1 MSKALS
7 NQLKLLR
14 KSRSALAAGDLEEY
28 ERLNA
33 EATAEVEEEEEEV
46 SLEPTDTEPVVEE
59 ESSEVVSSPLPPVEP
74 PSTTSLEPIPE
85 ILPHGAIPGAGSPT
99 FVELAEMSGEGHF
112 MTAFA
117 HLRDFVLE
125 NAHEGA
131 ERAGTPLK
139 ERNLEST
146 LGAAENVG
154 IAGAIASTGHPVA
167 AAAVAVASLYPAA
180 LTLSN
185 EVFGTDFGSGGTGF
199 GGDPLDPTQWVGGV
213 VFPRTIAQNGQ
224 DDKDRKILRL
234 FPEDSP
240 EFRAATERLKVTELS
255 DIIANVVQL
264 NNPGEVASGYTN
276 DRAYEADFLNAAG
289 QMGESEHKVKTLKMG
304 LDLASANE
312 AIKDRFSDVLKRD
325 EIRDLYYQTD
335 FQGRFG
341 ESGVNISGPIEQ
353 LTAATM
359 DRIRKENPR
368 ISAEELRER
377 ADKHV
382 DTEVKLALRSHPFA
396 EGIAI
401 INIGD
406 NDAIKELHEMEDRW
420 GASYG
425 ELGRVA
431 AQTLAPLYASM
442 TSAPMTQRMGL
453 MSPEQVSTESSLVS
467 GARLTNLAPTTWWGA
482 GAKFGYYPVV
492 GPLLAKMGLIDPE
505 DAVLSEEALAWMSEG
520 GDIIDAAPQAA
531 RAFYDHLYPDAAP
544 GSDSWNAMTAK
555 FQKDHPFWS
564 QAPVLAAAMIFEPD
578 ALSVMLA
585 GTGKAV
591 KLAKVSAKSIK
602 YTKYI
607 DNIDGHI
614 LPQLEEIA
622 ARLEP
627 YSVKSTDAKGEA
639 VYSHK
644 DVPVELEDELGQA
657 IQALTDSALK
667 AAGDDPELQAF
678 FQTNLLGRLKGSTG
692 EAVRA
697 NWQTSV
703 TARRALSELKG
714 KSAKDT
720 DDALQAAGLELRALE
735 AGGKAADGILDIST
749 TKLRM
754 VVESLRDVMPE
765 FFEGNNLNVAAVKN
779 LSRKGLQK
787 QIERAT
793 RETQESAKAVETVVH
808 NNSAAMAAETVMF
821 ARLQKQKAL
830 LEQAHDIA
838 KRGLGVGDEVEVITG
853 GALDAGKFVEYKDV
867 DGVKRAFVRI
877 ETEEGSVVKHYAIK
891 DVAFDLHGV
900 IRKLNPAHGART
912 SAAGL
917 RFRDLARASFFK
929 ETEGAYTAADGSI
942 WVPASSLG
950 SLKEGQTV
958 RWLDNGELQ
967 SVDEMTVRSTH
978 TLKDG
983 TETATIFAGKK
994 AKPGMTVAVDLDQVY
1009 VLRHRDAGG
1018 QLEGILSLL
1027 EARARASTMHRGE
1040 EVTEEAINAWYARN
1054 FKGFATDL
1062 KGEVKPLV
1070 AGDDVAAQ
1078 GDVLDDIMYQANAL
1092 RRKTETLKRFGIFP
1106 ERRQP
1111 RTREVGSALQER
1123 TREKYG
1129 TIGRNDFS
1137 EDAEK
1142 KIAKWLVEEV
1152 KYGLTDPASPAS
1164 GAGWYTT
1171 AFQQALDGFGAY
1183 FPELLKFDPKENPNL
1198 VKAGIKSEEGARN
1211 FLTALIAVTSDGQK
1225 VKQNLKLGL
1234 RLYQELRNTGTIPK
1248 GTVSIP
1254 RQVPLELNI
1263 ELLLSLLKEH
1273 GGKGLETHLLE
1284 EFTVKQLKK
1293 MSDDPKA
1300 DFGYEVGFN
1309 LPRSAAILG
1318 PKLGAFYANLRGV
1331 TGYVTMDR
1339 WWNRTINRYRGNI
1352 LPSVTKKSMDDLRG
1366 LLQKHYKTKKNF
1378 SDDEV
1383 LIEATKFRN
1392 IYKDSD
1398 YLDKTDLNVK
1408 SNTIWKN
1415 AFESL
1420 NDSPK
1425 GKRDRTFMTKAAKR
1439 ARNSLKRQGIDLSLA
1454 DIQAVIWY
1462 YEKRLYGEMGARY
1475 SGDLNYQDAAATLAQ
1490 EMEEAGD
1497 IGKLLLQKA
1506 ETPAVPV
1513 KPSADTQL
1521 LGGVVDMTPE
1531 KPSLREQVAAELE
1544 NLTRNP
1550 ATAGAA
1556 TAEEA
1561 VEAARLWKELGTES
1575 PYFKKWFGDSKAVDF
1590 FGKPLAVFHGTSRG
1604 GFTEFAR
1611 EEGIHFFTRDRGQ
1624 ASTYAY
1630 GDAPIDLSE
1639 GRRKKR
1645 QRGIYDVYLKLKN
1658 PLEVDYGD
1666 RAWDVP
1672 RMHDFGK
1679 GPEEFNNV
1687 EDLAEGAREAG
1698 YDGVIARNIIDY
1710 GEFKTKAVDEAVDQT
1725 KPTTEYLVFDNTN
1738 IKSTANRG
1746 TFDETGRILY
1756 QGEDV
1761 VSPAKSWDEIEQK
1774 PVDFGKATASDVAAQ
1789 IRKDVSGTKVASY
1802 IADNADSPVHRRI
1815 AERIKPF
1822 LKDTEVYVINNWR
1835 DVPKKF
1841 ETLIDDYNA
1850 KSREGRVKASGDRQ
1864 LINTINAFQ
1873 LHPSRLNSITYGLTV
1888 SRAES
1893 RINDIILRGE
1903 NTVLNGVGSEVI
1915 LHELVHAATVRRI
1928 EDGRY
1933 KVNKGSKLGDAT
1945 DRLIALNDT
1954 LVDRLNKMYRRGEG
1968 ELPPGLTIEEVGRW
1982 LGDPNELVAYGL
1994 TNAKFQE
2001 YLKTVKLDKTSDKS
2015 LWSAFV
2021 ETLADLLGLKGS
2033 DEVNALEEL
2042 LQATDDLLEAP
2053 LKGLE
2058 KRSLT
2063 QLISKSEAPASVDD
2077 IVKVLFQDGDEGV
2090 TARIKE
2096 LDLPSVRAYADFEVV
2111 SPKSRDRI
2119 KDVLPEKKAR
2129 LVDVTDSF
2137 EAGKK
2142 VGVRLDIPTY
2152 TRTQREWDSIKGTTD
2167 QAEHDV
2173 VTFVATVHDRATK
2186 DPQTLDIGKA
2196 IGYAP
2201 GASLKNVSFTVNPKS
2216 ALGVLEGKPKSTFAS
2231 ANGEWVPRTAE
2242 ELTADAKRAFELS
2255 KEEGSEWVQVGMNPQ
2270 RHQYFFTR
2278 DAAQRPVL
2286 EAEEVIQ
2293 IGPLVLAKK
2302 PKYGKAEDFL
2312 YQDDAAPKVNKAAVQ
2327 FVEDNKAILY
2337 AFEQA
2342 DVSSLLHEIA
2352 HVFRRDLLR
2361 SGWQGKL
2368 DSDVL
2373 VRAFTTKDDRHIGD
2387 TVTFDG
2393 GEGVGWTDLTKAGK
2407 TRTPEEMDKIQG
2419 KRSRK
2424 RKAALDKRARG
2435 LEAQSGPA
2443 TWTVKSEERFARA
2456 FEKYLATGKSPSLE
2470 LDGVFKKFKS
2480 WMTEIYVKIRGSAIG
2495 RDVPKEV
2502 REVFDRMLTGAMTT
2516 EGYMKTFT
2524 KNQMMSMLDSK
2535 GIVYKSKEL
2544 KESLA
2549 KRLSAADRNRTVDYQ
2564 KFLDR
2569 QKSTAERIATLAPA
2583 QAKLVKSLEDELK
2596 PLEAKSNKAQKALL
2610 KGREK
2615 FNKAL
2620 NRRNTAK
2627 RKLIL
2632 RNVYDEQKS
2641 GEKVV
2646 LSTQD
2651 ALIKFRGNPTAKA
2664 ADHLTK
2670 QLAKIDKGNKRIS
2683 GNNLLAGVE
2692 GSIKDLKV
2700 MIEVLKKEQMVRPV
2714 RRNLMTHPI
2723 LKSVIRDRTKG
2734 TWVIDPKAFVDSVDE
2749 FYVSGVLEEFL
2760 ATPEG
2765 LFLVPIVTA
2774 ARQGNVKLTYTK
2786 AQMNRLQKTL
2796 KAMEGQYRAGDLS
2809 REAMGRFLQMKMSYQ
2824 NPTAKSIR
2832 VPVPFSDMLGGKG
2845 VLVGVPGSAT
2855 KRFWHFYNVF
2865 DPTYSK
2871 LGKISPKIAKI
2882 ASKQTR
2888 FVEHGLGDMHNLNMT
2903 HMGEDFLGAHVGYM
2917 DSTKAIKGRYG
2928 STTVNTMGNGI
2939 FKEAQNFIMSNIKLT
2954 KKGRATFA
2962 EDDAGQY
2969 TKSLINALERTFLG
2983 NPELKL
2989 QPRISE
2995 AQATKLRSKVL
3006 ELLGDESMTYDKFLR
3021 ELGKAA
3027 GRSDFG
3033 RQDARGIMMSS
3044 RALLDAAGWQHTLRA
3059 MANTTNAMLTPQE
3072 ALTMTRFMEGEMD
3085 KASDVDL
3092 LWSAAAKLGMD
3103 LSEGTIRAGTK
3114 HGQGE
3119 RARVKSLVKWN
3130 LDDGRTLTPEEL
3142 VAHNTK
3148 LEATLKEKGVSPE
3161 DIEAQLIVSGQKI
3174 TDPRQVFM
3182 PSQIGDSMKDSNRSF
3197 VKELDQYYSNP
3208 KGFDPQGSLAKFV
3221 RYWKGMITSG
3231 LGLPRPK
3238 YYVNNIL
3245 GDFSQM
3251 WQNHGIYTSAK
3262 VSAQNAL
3269 TNMPYIGPRIQNVT
3283 SKMAEKFEG
3292 IPILSTAVEAIF
3304 SPQIGRI
3311 FTGEEGVIKLGD
3323 ETISL
3328 STLRENLALD
3338 GVLDTFTSR
3347 EVSVNV
3353 NQVAMELLGD
3363 AEKKYGRSIPGKFKD
3378 IVGRKMKHDVDG
3390 FAVQVQQRQ
3399 RVGLYL
3405 ELRKQ
3410 GLDHDGAVKGVKDA
3424 LYDWSQGFS
3433 SWEQSWQMG
3442 LVIPFYR
3449 FWRLAAGQMI
3459 RAFMEPFVMDSSD
3472 YMLKALTGQTQLAR
3486 MKTQGRILAG
3496 IPKWAAY
3503 AEAEEAPEGEEDE
3516 VFWDGILAKPWWMR
3530 PGMTYTGKQATQ
3542 RQKDFLLGDHD
3553 RDIDTVA
3560 TAMSAPMTAAEM
3572 YTIGTYILTT
3582 PLAAAAAA
3590 MDEDKEFNGLR
3601 SYKQLEKFAVDIGGP
3616 LVEALLKEKRTSKTG
3631 YRRISPGQESALKLL
3646 GDAADVHRDE
3656 DGRLVADEWAL
3667 AFVNNLPVIGS
3678 QWADGVNGMEW
3689 SKLYYEDEELFDR
3702 ILYMLGH
3709 ISGPVRDYPSS
3720 TDDTLSFAHKD
3731 VIKHLKT
3738 AADKQKVGDD
3748 PKEKYKRMNE

>member
-33 EATAEVEEEEEEV
+33 EATAEVEEEEEV

-59 ESSEVVSSPLPPVEP
+59 ESSEVVSSSLPPVEP

-167 AAAVAVASLYPAA
+167 AAAATAVALYPAA

-199 GGDPLDPTQWVGGV
+199 GGDPLDPTQWIGGV
-213 VFPRTIAQNGQ
+213 VLPRTIAQNGQ
-224 DDKDRKILRL
+224 DDKDRKILRY
-234 FPEDSP
+234 FPKNSP

-255 DIIANVVQL
+255 DIIATVVQL
-264 NNPGEVASGYTN
+264 NNPGEIASGYTN

-289 QMGESEHKVKTLKMG
+289 QMEESGHKVKTLKLG

-325 EIRDLYYQTD
+325 EIKDLYLQTD
-335 FQGRFG
+335 WIGRLG

-359 DRIRKENPR
+359 DRIRRENPR

-382 DTEVKLALRSHPFA
+382 DTEVQLALQGHAFA

-585 GTGKAV
+585 GTGKLT
-591 KLAKVSAKSIK
+591 KLTKLSAKSIK

-644 DVPVELEDELGQA
+644 DVPVELEDEMGQA
-657 IQALTDSALK
+657 IQVLTDSALK

-678 FQTNLLGRLKGSTG
+678 FQTNLLGRLKGATG

-779 LSRKGLQK
+779 LSRKGLQE

-1070 AGDDVAAQ
+1070 DGSLPVIDELSPYGVQKNIWRINQRLKNAKKLNDVVAAQNDKAEADMVARLGRALTDEEETALYVRIRGPHQLAQKQAEIAEARQDLAGATGRRQKEVNSDLLNKLLAEEKKLQDDFIDILGEKEAKSVLTEGVDRANKAIDLDIEKRSEWRGIPERTNATWTQIERFAKEYAGGRIPKDDPEALQFLANYGRQVEEATAALKKTGDDAAAQ
-1078 GDVLDDIMYQANAL
+1078 GDLFDDIMYQ
-1092 RRKTETLKRFGIFP
+1092 G
-1106 ERRQP
+1106 
-1111 RTREVGSALQER
+1111 
-1123 TREKYG
+1123 
-1129 TIGRNDFS
+1129 
-1137 EDAEK
+1137 
-1142 KIAKWLVEEV
+1142 
-1152 KYGLTDPASPAS
+1152 
-1164 GAGWYTT
+1164 
-1171 AFQQALDGFGAY
+1171 
-1183 FPELLKFDPKENPNL
+1183 
-1198 VKAGIKSEEGARN
+1198 
-1211 FLTALIAVTSDGQK
+1211 
-1225 VKQNLKLGL
+1225 
-1234 RLYQELRNTGTIPK
+1234 
-1248 GTVSIP
+1248 
-1254 RQVPLELNI
+1254 
-1263 ELLLSLLKEH
+1263 
-1273 GGKGLETHLLE
+1273 
-1284 EFTVKQLKK
+1284 
-1293 MSDDPKA
+1293 
-1300 DFGYEVGFN
+1300 
-1309 LPRSAAILG
+1309 
-1318 PKLGAFYANLRGV
+1318 
-1331 TGYVTMDR
+1331 
-1339 WWNRTINRYRGNI
+1339 
-1352 LPSVTKKSMDDLRG
+1352 
-1366 LLQKHYKTKKNF
+1366 
-1378 SDDEV
+1378 
-1383 LIEATKFRN
+1383 
-1392 IYKDSD
+1392 
-1398 YLDKTDLNVK
+1398 
-1408 SNTIWKN
+1408 
-1415 AFESL
+1415 
-1420 NDSPK
+1420 
-1425 GKRDRTFMTKAAKR
+1425 
-1439 ARNSLKRQGIDLSLA
+1439 
-1454 DIQAVIWY
+1454 
-1462 YEKRLYGEMGARY
+1462 
-1475 SGDLNYQDAAATLAQ
+1475 
-1490 EMEEAGD
+1490 
-1497 IGKLLLQKA
+1497 
-1506 ETPAVPV
+1506 
-1513 KPSADTQL
+1513 
-1521 LGGVVDMTPE
+1521 
-1531 KPSLREQVAAELE
+1531 
-1544 NLTRNP
+1544 P
-1550 ATAGAA
+1550 ATAGAT

-1575 PYFKKWFGDSKAVDF
+1575 PYFKKWFGDSKMVGED
-1590 FGKPLAVFHGTSRG
+1590 GKPLTLYHGGAQGVTTLLPAGGPGAPKGSAMGAGVQSVGRAIYTSMDGQEARRHASMTAGQQLRARTGVWGNSPVRGQTGMPDNRNLGLYKMYARLESPLDLRKSMVDSPQDVKNLRAILQEVRRLEAARKDPGSAQRAGSEEMVEHLDYIIKNFEERVADPTMRPYSGEPMSPKASLGEMFNEDGLIGSTMDLSAVF
-1604 GFTEFAR
+1604 
-1611 EEGIHFFTRDRGQ
+1611 
-1624 ASTYAY
+1624 
-1630 GDAPIDLSE
+1630 
-1639 GRRKKR
+1639 KK
-1645 QRGIYDVYLKLKN
+1645 Y
-1658 PLEVDYGD
+1658 
-1666 RAWDVP
+1666 
-1672 RMHDFGK
+1672 
-1679 GPEEFNNV
+1679 
-1687 EDLAEGAREAG
+1687 G
-1698 YDGVIARNIIDY
+1698 YDGVISDPKWNVP
-1710 GEFKTKAVDEAVDQT
+1710 EVV
-1725 KPTTEYLVFDNTN
+1725 VFDSNQV
-1738 IKSTANRG
+1738 KSSIAAGFPRANRG

-1756 QGEDV
+1756 QGADEGVKHGDSYFDADKLSRLRDQV
-1761 VSPAKSWDEIEQK
+1761 AQYGERETLVYLTPDEFLSMAARLSAPRETSVATVSKALSA
-1774 PVDFGKATASDVAAQ
+1774 GKKFYD
-1789 IRKDVSGTKVASY
+1789 I
-1802 IADNADSPVHRRI
+1802 
-1815 AERIKPF
+1815 PF
-1822 LKDTEVYVINNWR
+1822 LRMKEDGTIFGHEGRHRAMALKALGVKRMPVRLMSDDIRWNEQLPSKMMEGGQKAWYWR
-1835 DVPKKF
+1835 
-1841 ETLIDDYNA
+1841 ETLPKQLTGQDGVTKMDA
-1850 KSREGRVKASGDRQ
+1850 PFHAEGP
-1864 LINTINAFQ
+1864 N
-1873 LHPSRLNSITYGLTV
+1873 
-1888 SRAES
+1888 
-1893 RINDIILRGE
+1893 RGQ
-1903 NTVLNGVGSEVI
+1903 VLPE
-1915 LHELVHAATVRRI
+1915 RR
-1928 EDGRY
+1928 
-1933 KVNKGSKLGDAT
+1933 
-1945 DRLIALNDT
+1945 
-1954 LVDRLNKMYRRGEG
+1954 
-1968 ELPPGLTIEEVGRW
+1968 
-1982 LGDPNELVAYGL
+1982 
-1994 TNAKFQE
+1994 
-2001 YLKTVKLDKTSDKS
+2001 
-2015 LWSAFV
+2015 
-2021 ETLADLLGLKGS
+2021 ADLPRQGA
-2033 DEVNALEEL
+2033 DE
-2042 LQATDDLLEAP
+2042 
-2053 LKGLE
+2053 
-2058 KRSLT
+2058 
-2063 QLISKSEAPASVDD
+2063 PASVDD
-2077 IVKVLFQDGDEGV
+2077 IVKVLFQDAEEVPKILPDPRITGLEAQISRRKSTLADSRDLQGTAKSLWEDTPNEYFGDGV
-2090 TARIKE
+2090 MDFGISTDLSRIDLDAADYSDATKQALKELKETDFEDFLNSPEEILRRAEELRSSDNFYLLSTARHGMLADAGTKNIVEFRRILEEVPEDLPAREGGKSREALENGNSVRTAISHVKEFIRKKESIPNLEKLIKE
-2096 LDLPSVRAYADFEVV
+2096 DQERLRLIKSGEIKYADLKDIPPYEASMRIIPDYKGPLQTPLKPLPPQVRAYHSGGKPTWREFDPRGPAMGSGENFPGGGVLGLGTYFSTADSSRYLKYGGATPSSYEVV
-2111 SPKSRDRI
+2111 LDTTNMVGMQVRNSP
-2119 KDVLPEKKAR
+2119 AR
-2129 LVDVTDSF
+2129 LRFNAVMEKYGLGDQNPRSLF
-2137 EAGKK
+2137 KK
-2142 VGVRLDIPTY
+2142 VPRERAYELLDEANVTGY
-2152 TRTQREWDSIKGTTD
+2152 YEMVGAKGHEWD
-2167 QAEHDV
+2167 E
-2173 VTFVATVHDRATK
+2173 VAV
-2186 DPQTLDIGKA
+2186 
-2196 IGYAP
+2196 
-2201 GASLKNVSFTVNPKS
+2201 FTPN
-2216 ALGVLEGKPKSTFAS
+2216 TI
-2231 ANGEWVPRTAE
+2231 
-2242 ELTADAKRAFELS
+2242 
-2255 KEEGSEWVQVGMNPQ
+2255 
-2270 RHQYFFTR
+2270 
-2278 DAAQRPVL
+2278 RPVQGETFNL
-2286 EAEEVIQ
+2286 GGI
-2293 IGPLVLAKK
+2293 AKV
-2302 PKYGKAEDFL
+2302 L
-2312 YQDDAAPKVNKAAVQ
+2312 YQDEGAKAAVQ

-2342 DVSSLLHEIA
+2342 DVSSLLHEIG

-2443 TWTVKSEERFARA
+2443 TWTVKSEERFTRA
-2456 FEKYLATGKSPSLE
+2456 IEKYLATGRSPSLE

-2495 RDVPKEV
+2495 RDIPKEV

-2524 KNQMMSMLDSK
+2524 VKQLRSKLDEQ
-2535 GIVYKSKEL
+2535 GIVYKGKDK

-2610 KGREK
+2610 KERKK

-2670 QLAKIDKGNKRIS
+2670 QLAKIDQGNKKIS

-3262 VSAQNAL
+3262 VSAQNVL

-3323 ETISL
+3323 ETVSL

-3516 VFWDGILAKPWWMR
+3516 VFWDGILAKPWWIR
-3530 PGMTYTGKQATQ
+3530 PGMTYAGKQATQ
-3542 RQKDFLLGDHD
+3542 RQKDFMLGDHD

-3582 PLAAAAAA
+3582 PFAAAAAA